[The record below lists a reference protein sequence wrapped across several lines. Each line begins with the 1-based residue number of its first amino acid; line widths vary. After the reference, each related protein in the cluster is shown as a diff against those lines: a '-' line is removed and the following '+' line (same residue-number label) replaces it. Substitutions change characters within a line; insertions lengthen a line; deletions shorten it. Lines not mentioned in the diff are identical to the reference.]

1 MKSNRRVSTSSAKRS
16 NVSELGS
23 WAKISFF
30 FCKAPTQSAVFC
42 IFEYFHRDNFF
53 KRASLLSLYEMKLE
67 PEGIFPRS
75 VGSKMIFLYRSDFC
89 GETIIMSI
97 NWVTEFKTFYHN
109 KLSSSTLTAS
119 AVNTISFFKFYF
131 TGFMV
136 KLNRHQLAT
145 LCFTKQNHG
154 HFCSSS
160 LK

>member
-1 MKSNRRVSTSSAKRS
+1 
-16 NVSELGS
+16 
-23 WAKISFF
+23 
-30 FCKAPTQSAVFC
+30 
-42 IFEYFHRDNFF
+42 
-53 KRASLLSLYEMKLE
+53 
-67 PEGIFPRS
+67 
-75 VGSKMIFLYRSDFC
+75 
-89 GETIIMSI
+89 MSI

-119 AVNTISFFKFYF
+119 AVNTICFFKFYF

-145 LCFTKQNHG
+145 LCFTKQNHR